1 MVALEVKKAIRK
13 IKFICLV
20 GLVCLIGTGCGGSLG
35 ECYGDVTKEVSERAA
50 PEIQAVDDLWKAGVI
65 SDQTKKAMQDSIN
78 ANVKAFM
85 KLFENGEVTDSAK
98 EKIMAAVVWS
108 STGYPI
114 SIAPSEAYWPE
125 LENGERKAFA
135 GDGTAD
141 TSHLMGVLHNY
152 LVGSEVGA
160 VSDVDGFE
168 GAITAGTL
176 RNLSGNAWSNL
187 SGIDFYST
195 ENEKSDNKATDKL
208 KADLSRQIYIL
219 KSNSTDD
226 YMTDMTNIANAI
238 YICKEYEERIDKG
251 KKGDSKITD
260 VDYKNALKV
269 IQSTFKPTG
278 TTLFDLKA
286 NQKSKGNPDAI
297 PISIESYSENF
308 DAGGG
313 KEKNTLGSNLV
324 LHSDGRVST
333 VCSVR
338 GLNPNLIDEILAIE
352 NPDNTANKKI
362 SGYKYVAIHIDGID
376 SETSETVL
384 LKMEYPLYYIDG
396 VKVSDSKGKEFKS
409 SLNKSDLKVNLY
421 TGKLLNNNGDEVKLA
436 DEDDPILQI
445 DATDKTGSKSSF
457 IVASCSEEQIFE
469 GKGDKAVEPGAE
481 WTASNGFDEGGVTY
495 KNIGYNKKEVTSC
508 LAIILADYLE
518 LTYKPG
524 IVTDEDFVALG
535 RRLRVKS
542 LHGKAS
548 DIYAEFVD
556 RKGALI
562 PDAKKVYVS
571 DLIQPKIVNASKT
584 DGKTKEEKEY
594 NKKSYNTLKIGIHA
608 NSKDIIKQNNFSKKQ
623 VFNRAYKEQLDT
635 TLKFPSDELDKA
647 DASEI
652 KDINKYDK
660 MVFYGMA
667 TNISEYDSALY
678 SGWIKN
684 QEESSDEGNV
694 RWWVGW
700 LSSNNYSYTLDL
712 NAVATAYG
720 ITLTF
725 NVEDE
730 NIRLDTSTLVN
741 IQNDID
747 NKQKSEQIK
756 SIRTF
761 AVIVGLVLM
770 TYAMLLIGAWAFDTT
785 IVAGPKLLTIL
796 TFGKWVAITNSDE
809 VGYFDI
815 DNPSDE
821 NGKSYF
827 KFSAI
832 LIRSCAIILIA
843 IIFIRADVF
852 EIIGWIY
859 NILGGVLNSVKGLLG
874 MD

>member
-1 MVALEVKKAIRK
+1 MVILEVSKVIRK

-20 GLVCLIGTGCGGSLG
+20 GLVCLIGTGCGGHLG
-35 ECYGDVTKEVSERAA
+35 TCYGSIGKSVDDRAA
-50 PEIQAVDDLWKAGVI
+50 PEIQAVDELWKAGVI
-65 SDQTKKAMQDSIN
+65 SDTTKDSMVKSIN
-78 ANVKAFM
+78 GNVKAF
-85 KLFENGEVTDSAK
+85 KELFGKDASEVSSKAV
-98 EKIMAAVVWS
+98 EKIMASVVWASNGFS
-108 STGYPI
+108 SPKN
-114 SIAPSEAYWPE
+114 WWE
-125 LENGERKAFA
+125 LKNGERKAYA
-135 GDGTAD
+135 GNSKDDGSSLRVKLLA
-141 TSHLMGVLHNY
+141 Y
-152 LVGSEVGA
+152 LDSGEVGC
-160 VSDVDGFE
+160 VNNQLFSDSNTTGN
-168 GAITAGTL
+168 L
-176 RNLSGNAWSNL
+176 RNLVSTKSGAWLNL
-187 SGIDFYST
+187 SGVDFYSEGT
-195 ENEKSDNKATDKL
+195 NDNPSKSSMDKL
-208 KADLSRQIYIL
+208 KKDLSRQIYIL
-219 KSNSTDD
+219 KSNSTDN

-238 YICKEYEERIDKG
+238 YICKEYEERVDKG
-251 KKGDSKITD
+251 KKGNSKITD
-260 VDYKNALKV
+260 IDYKNALKV
-269 IQSTFKPTG
+269 IQNTFKPTG
-278 TTLFDLKA
+278 ESLLKVK
-286 NQKSKGNPDAI
+286 NSQKSAGGGDAM
-297 PISIESYSENF
+297 PISIESYSYDF
-308 DAGGG
+308 DIGGV
-313 KEKNTLGSNLV
+313 KEHNTLGSNLV
-324 LHSDGRVST
+324 LYSDGYVST

-338 GLNPNLIDEILAIE
+338 GLNPKLVERILAIE
-352 NPDNTANKKI
+352 NPDNTTNKKI

-396 VKVSDSKGKEFKS
+396 VMVSDSKGKEYKS
-409 SLNKSDLKVNLY
+409 SLNKSDLKINLY
-421 TGKLLNNNGDEVKLA
+421 TGKLLNNNGDEIKLA

-445 DATDKTGSKSSF
+445 SATEKTGSKSSF
-457 IVASCSEEQIFE
+457 IVASCSDEQIFE
-469 GKGDKAVEPGAE
+469 GSGDKAVVPGE
-481 WTASNGFDEGGVTY
+481 GWTASNGFDDGGVTY
-495 KNIGYNKKEVTSC
+495 KNIGHGKAEVKSC

-524 IVTDEDFVALG
+524 IVNDEDFVALG

-542 LHGKAS
+542 LCGKAS

-608 NSKDIIKQNNFSKKQ
+608 NAKDITKQNNFSKKQ
-623 VFNRAYKEQLDT
+623 VFNRAYKKQLAT
-635 TLKFPSDELDKA
+635 TLKFPSDDLDRA

-660 MVFYGMA
+660 TVFYGMA

-859 NILGGVLNSVKGLLG
+859 NILGGVLNSVKNLLG